1 MARIRVPLTSFDYG
15 EVSPNLRS
23 RTDSQVYNRA
33 AQTLRN
39 FFIRS
44 EGGLEK
50 RAGTRVWAEAESA
63 VTYSSSA
70 TGMQVRLEPF
80 VFSDDEQYIIAFSGA
95 RCDIYRLLTNGT
107 VSHIQGLTAD
117 SGSGA
122 LPWTQAKLGELTFAQ
137 AGDVMFICHT
147 TFMIR
152 KLVRTGLTTFQ
163 G

>member
-50 RAGTRVWAEAESA
+50 RAGTRIWAEAESA

-80 VFSDDEQYIIAFSGA
+80 VFLMMSSISS
-95 RCDIYRLLTNGT
+95 R
-107 VSHIQGLTAD
+107 S
-117 SGSGA
+117 
-122 LPWTQAKLGELTFAQ
+122 
-137 AGDVMFICHT
+137 
-147 TFMIR
+147 
-152 KLVRTGLTTFQ
+152 LVRGVIYTAC
-163 G
+163 

>member
-1 MARIRVPLTSFDYG
+1 MTRIRVPLTSFDYG

-50 RAGTRVWAEAESA
+50 RAGTRIWAEAESA

-107 VSHIQGLTAD
+107 VSHVQGLTAD
-117 SGSGA
+117 LHQPHCRGHRLSWVSLRLRRLA
-122 LPWTQAKLGELTFAQ
+122 TLCSSAILL
-137 AGDVMFICHT
+137 
-147 TFMIR
+147 
-152 KLVRTGLTTFQ
+152 L
-163 G
+163 